1 MIRHLSKLILIT
13 LTFSFGLSSCSP
25 IIMGIYGIRKPKEI
39 SKKNIIKYS
48 KRFDLPS
55 DKIYELDTAYFSFLS
70 TFQVMTIDSLM
81 TDSLKRI
88 ELKHQVKNHYQP
100 LQALY
105 FNKSGK
111 LESFQ
116 INCYAGGFP
125 NLNWDRDSI
134 LTTFPPKIQ
143 APLDT
148 LVSDSILISF
158 LQPLSNSQEIR
169 LSVYDY
175 VVYVFWSKFM
185 GRQNKRFINF
195 IQENCKL
202 TNEKDLSVI
211 YINMD
216 NAFTISD
223 IW

>member
-1 MIRHLSKLILIT
+1 MSIKSCLHIICLLL
-13 LTFSFGLSSCSP
+13 LVSSCSP
-25 IIMGIYGIRKPKEI
+25 LLGIYGVRNPKEL
-39 SKKNIIKYS
+39 SQKKIMRYS
-48 KRFDLPS
+48 KRLDIPN
-55 DKIYELDTAYFSFLS
+55 DAIYELDTSYFSYLS
-70 TFQVMTIDSLM
+70 SLKLKVNDSILA
-81 TDSLKRI
+81 DSLKKI
-88 ELKHQVKNHYQP
+88 ALKRVQNHHQP

-105 FNKSGK
+105 FNKQGI

-143 APLDT
+143 API
-148 LVSDSILISF
+148 DSLLSESLIMSF
-158 LQPLSNSQEIR
+158 SKPMLNKTEIKTDD
-169 LSVYDY
+169 YDFI
-175 VVYVFWSKFM
+175 VYVLYSKFM

-195 IQENCKL
+195 IQNNLKL
-202 TNEKDLSVI
+202 SNGKNVRVI

-216 NAFTISD
+216 NAYAISD

>member
-1 MIRHLSKLILIT
+1 
-13 LTFSFGLSSCSP
+13 
-25 IIMGIYGIRKPKEI
+25 MGIYGIRKPKEI
-39 SKKNIIKYS
+39 SEKKIIKYS
-48 KRFDLPS
+48 KRLDIPR
-55 DKIYELDTAYFSFLS
+55 DEIYELDTTYFSFLS
-70 TFQVMTIDSLM
+70 SFQLMTIDSLM
-81 TDSLKRI
+81 TDSLTRI
-88 ELKHQVKNHYQP
+88 EIKHQVKNHYQP

-134 LTTFPPKIQ
+134 LTTFPPKLQ
-143 APLDT
+143 APIDT

-158 LQPLSNSQEIR
+158 LQPISNSQEIR
-169 LSVYDY
+169 LGVYDY

-195 IQENCKL
+195 IQENSKL
-202 TNEKDLSVI
+202 TKEKNVRVI
-211 YINMD
+211 YINLD

>member
-1 MIRHLSKLILIT
+1 
-13 LTFSFGLSSCSP
+13 
-25 IIMGIYGIRKPKEI
+25 
-39 SKKNIIKYS
+39 
-48 KRFDLPS
+48 
-55 DKIYELDTAYFSFLS
+55 
-70 TFQVMTIDSLM
+70 MTIDSLM

-88 ELKHQVKNHYQP
+88 ELKQQVKNHYQP

-134 LTTFPPKIQ
+134 LTTFPPKLQ

-158 LQPLSNSQEIR
+158 LQPISNSHEIR
-169 LSVYDY
+169 LGVYDY
-175 VVYVFWSKFM
+175 EVYVFWSKFM

-202 TNEKDLSVI
+202 TNEKNVRVI
-211 YINMD
+211 YINID
-216 NAFTISD
+216 NAFAISD